1 MRILIAE
8 DDSSLASFVKKGLDA
23 EHYAVDV
30 SSDGEQARAM
40 AGEFDY
46 DLVVLDLS
54 LPRLDGVAILRYLR
68 TRKPSMPIIVLTGR
82 TRVEDRVECLDLG
95 ADDYLGKP
103 FSFSELSAR
112 IRALL
117 RRCHLP
123 AESVLT
129 VDDLKLDRV
138 ERKVER
144 AGRRIDLTGKEF
156 ALLEYLMRN
165 AGRRITRAM
174 IIEHVW
180 NLSFD
185 TCTNVVDV
193 YVNYDRSKHVQFGSY
208 AKFRI
213 RGAIMDS
220 LREMD
225 WSPRDLR
232 RKARRLEEA
241 NNSLRSALGRNPSE
255 TELAA
260 ELGIDLHGLQMLLGE
275 IDGLEVGSLRV
286 QSPRD
291 GKEEDLCEYL
301 PDDPEKTPL
310 LLCLRSE
317 MKDLLT
323 RAIEELPE
331 KERQVLALYYYEEL
345 TMKEVGAVLGVG
357 ESRVSQIHSMA
368 VVRLRARLAELTAVR
383 AQPECVA
390 GAVSGA

>member
-383 AQPECVA
+383 AQPECAA